1 MHEKIR
7 KFIDNSKAR
16 WTEERER
23 EQFHWKNIEEFNK
36 YLLINLDFT
45 NNQSIIDLKD
55 QLKGLYIK
63 KIKDFKK
70 AYTNLINFIAS
81 EPTLKEIFTDLDDD
95 ADSHV

>member
-7 KFIDNSKAR
+7 KFIHNSRAR
-16 WTEERER
+16 GTEEQER
-23 EQFHWKNIEEFNK
+23 EQFHRKNIEEFNK
-36 YLLINLDFT
+36 YLLINLDFR

-70 AYTNLINFIAS
+70 A
-81 EPTLKEIFTDLDDD
+81 
-95 ADSHV
+95 